1 MAVQLPL
8 LSWVWALRSGK
19 PQTPMPALFVFS
31 SVSIPG
37 HPLRC
42 LFLVKTGKQPVKYE
56 GGLSMYTVT
65 FEHSS
70 IVYTTFDH
78 EDAIAFAVN
87 QAMLLHD
94 AYYIRK
100 D

>member
-1 MAVQLPL
+1 
-8 LSWVWALRSGK
+8 
-19 PQTPMPALFVFS
+19 
-31 SVSIPG
+31 
-37 HPLRC
+37 
-42 LFLVKTGKQPVKYE
+42 
-56 GGLSMYTVT
+56 MYTVT

-78 EDAIAFAVN
+78 DDAIAFAVN

>member
-1 MAVQLPL
+1 MGMGAAVWETAVALARFICL
-8 LSWVWALRSGK
+8 L
-19 PQTPMPALFVFS
+19 FS
-31 SVSIPG
+31 FNPRASAS
-37 HPLRC
+37 LS
-42 LFLVKTGKQPVKYE
+42 FLGENRQQPVKYE